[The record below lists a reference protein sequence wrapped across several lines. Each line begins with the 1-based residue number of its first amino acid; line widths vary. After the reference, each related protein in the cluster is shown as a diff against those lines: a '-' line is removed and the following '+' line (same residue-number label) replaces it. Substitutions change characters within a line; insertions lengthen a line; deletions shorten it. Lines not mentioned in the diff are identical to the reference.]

1 MKHIFLAAALAL
13 ATTACSDTTDTSSE
27 VVTLPPVVNPNTAT
41 YDEIVGAGGGV
52 VPDYARAIVDNRPY
66 ADGVAFAEFAKAN
79 GIDAVLDDVF
89 IPLSLNK
96 TAEEDFLVIPDLS
109 ERMAHEFIE
118 YRPYTSMAQFEGE
131 MGKYVNAEEVA
142 RLRRYVTLD

>member
-1 MKHIFLAAALAL
+1 MKHILLAAALAL
-13 ATTACSDTTDTSSE
+13 VPAACADSATDTAE
-27 VVTLPPVVNPNTAT
+27 VVALPALVNPNTAT
-41 YDEIVGAGGGV
+41 TAELVAAGASQ
-52 VPDYARAIVDNRPY
+52 DAAEAIVAARPF
-66 ADGVAFAEFAKAN
+66 ADGLAFARYAQSN
-79 GIDAVLDDVF
+79 GMDDVLEDIF
-89 IPLSLNK
+89 IPLSLNE
-96 TAEEDFLVIPDLS
+96 TAEADFLVIPDLS